1 MDTVSLELP
10 IELVKLAQLDTGDL
24 SHETAKILALDLFRE
39 RKVSLG
45 RAAELCATPLAAF
58 MDFAAAHGVPPL
70 SYDLEDLEHDRN
82 TMIAKLRS

>member
-10 IELVKLAQLDTGDL
+10 TELVKLAQIDIADI

-39 RKVSLG
+39 RKVSIG

-58 MDFAAAHGVPPL
+58 MDLAAAHGVPPL
-70 SYDLEDLEHDRN
+70 SYDLEDLEHDRE
-82 TMIAKLRS
+82 TIAKLR

>member
-1 MDTVSLELP
+1 MDTVSVELP
-10 IELVKLAQLDTGDL
+10 TELVRMARLDIGDI

-39 RKVSLG
+39 RKVSIG

-70 SYDLEDLEHDRN
+70 SYDLEDVEHDRE
-82 TMIAKLRS
+82 TIAKLRS

>member
-10 IELVKLAQLDTGDL
+10 TELVRLAQLDIGDI

-39 RKVSLG
+39 RKVSIG

-70 SYDLEDLEHDRN
+70 SYDLDDLEHDRG
-82 TMIAKLRS
+82 TIAKLRA

>member
-1 MDTVSLELP
+1 METVSLELP
-10 IELVKLAQLDTGDL
+10 TELVKLAQLDTGDL

-70 SYDLEDLEHDRN
+70 SYDLEDLEHDRS
-82 TMIAKLRS
+82 TIAKLRS

>member
-10 IELVKLAQLDTGDL
+10 AELVKLAQLDTDNL
-24 SHETAKILALDLFRE
+24 SQEAAKILALDLFRE

-58 MDFAAAHGVPPL
+58 MDFAAAHGVPPI
-70 SYDLEDLEHDRN
+70 SYDLEDLEHDRS
-82 TMIAKLRS
+82 TIAKLRL